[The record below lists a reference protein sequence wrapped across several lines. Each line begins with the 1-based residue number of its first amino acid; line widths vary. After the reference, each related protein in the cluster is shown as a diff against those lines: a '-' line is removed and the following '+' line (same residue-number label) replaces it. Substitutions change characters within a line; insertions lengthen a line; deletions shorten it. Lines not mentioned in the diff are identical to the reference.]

1 MPPAIPI
8 STSTATAIAL
18 HVRYIARRLEV
29 VQQHVLARTQ
39 ALGQVTVCR
48 VSVVVQLILIT
59 IQYLVI
65 ARVVPPIAG
74 PLLVLVRIL
83 HLAHART
90 ITHLGVEVI

>member
-1 MPPAIPI
+1 MRPAIPI
-8 STSTATAIAL
+8 STSTVAAIAL
-18 HVRYIARRLEV
+18 HVRYIVRQQEA

-39 ALGQVTVCR
+39 ALGQGTVCR

-59 IQYLVI
+59 TQYLVI
-65 ARVVPPIAG
+65 ARVVPLIAG
-74 PLLVLVRIL
+74 PLLVLAQIL